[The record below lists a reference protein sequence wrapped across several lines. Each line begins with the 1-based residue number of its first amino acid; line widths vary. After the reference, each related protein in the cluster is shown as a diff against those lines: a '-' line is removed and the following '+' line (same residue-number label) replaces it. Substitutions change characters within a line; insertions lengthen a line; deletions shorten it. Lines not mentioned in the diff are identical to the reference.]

1 MSDSGN
7 LNLNLNNVFSFNLYQ
22 TLSEEQKKEI
32 IKAAEEAGQK
42 LDSNNDGQ
50 VSEEEFN
57 QSMNNMF
64 AYVQKF
70 GEIINKGL
78 STTGVDV
85 QAKNTEEQSKQL
97 TENASLYDLDGD
109 GKISNEEYE
118 RGRYMTEKSGLNTAS
133 NPIQNSL
140 NKIKDLVNEP
150 NLRSQDSPS
159 LITQKAKNIVEEF
172 MTELRNG
179 KYTADEIEKAL
190 KDLDNTL
197 KSTQS
202 RLAVNYDTIYRNN
215 HLDSDRKEIREIKN
229 IFMAS
234 FSEIIAKNAELL
246 SELKATHTDFLPER
260 SYTILQNL
268 NKIANI
274 TEYDK
279 LENPDNTFE
288 NITFYLNEIEAMIQK
303 STLRGTNPKDYLK
316 KQDLESILISLDTAR
331 TKMFAIINNNASYT
345 EQEKKAFEDKFN
357 VIYNRYYFLQ
367 EKAKD
372 KPEIPPIPSE
382 IQSYY
387 SKLSEEGKSKRDV
400 IDLIKTEISK
410 LLSDKMSAYLK
421 LEDADEKE
429 KARAE
434 IKNLRDLLELHTIP
448 EGISDDVLNDTDLF
462 DLYKELANP
471 ANENINATKID
482 ILNALKNAK
491 VGQSIADELEIKAES
506 YGATLTKESRDEKDK
521 KIEEILTAYKCSDTQ
536 RINTY
541 KIQYDELS
549 KQLFAVIKESGN
561 IQEQD
566 DSSKKYYN
574 ERISDINSDIEML
587 KTRITELGG
596 NV

>member
-32 IKAAEEAGQK
+32 IKAAEETGQK

-57 QSMNNMF
+57 QSMNNML

-70 GEIINKGL
+70 SQVVNKNLSSENNETQINN
-78 STTGVDV
+78 TT
-85 QAKNTEEQSKQL
+85 QEAKKL
-97 TENASLYDLDGD
+97 TPNANLYDLDGD

-118 RGRYMTEKSGLNTAS
+118 RGRYMTEKAVLNIAS
-133 NPIQNSL
+133 SPIQNSL

-190 KDLDNTL
+190 KDLNNTL
-197 KSTQS
+197 RSTQS
-202 RLAVNYDTIYRNN
+202 RLSINYDTIYRNN

-229 IFMAS
+229 NFMS
-234 FSEIIAKNAELL
+234 LFSEIISQNGDLL
-246 SELKATHTDFLPER
+246 SELRATHADFLPER

-279 LENPDNTFE
+279 LENLNNTFE
-288 NITFYLNEIEAMIQK
+288 TIQFYLNEIEAMIQK
-303 STLRGTNPKDYLK
+303 SALRGTDPKDYLK
-316 KQDLESILISLDTAR
+316 KQDLDAILSALDTAR
-331 TKMFAIINNNASYT
+331 GKMFELINNNASYT
-345 EQEKKAFEDKFN
+345 NEEKNAFQDKFN
-357 VIYNRYYFLQ
+357 VIYNRYYFLL
-367 EKAKD
+367 ENAKD
-372 KPEIPPIPSE
+372 RPEVTAMPSE

-387 SKLSEEGKSKRDV
+387 SELSNSGKSPREV
-400 IDLIKTEISK
+400 IAGVKTKISE
-410 LLSDKMSAYLK
+410 LLSDKMKAYLK
-421 LEDADEKE
+421 LEDAYEKE
-429 KARAE
+429 QARAE
-434 IKNLRDLLELHTIP
+434 MKNLRDLLDLYTIP
-448 EGISDDVLNDTDLF
+448 EEISDYVLDDTDLF

-471 ANENINATKID
+471 ANGNINATKID

-491 VGQSIADELEIKAES
+491 VGQSIADELEIKGVS

-541 KIQYDELS
+541 KTQYKELL
-549 KQLFAVIKESGN
+549 KQLSTVIKESGN

-566 DSSKKYYN
+566 DISKKYYN